1 MDFTTIILFIIGLVL
16 LVVGAELLVRG
27 AAKLASRLGI
37 SALVVGLTVVAFGTS
52 SPELAVSFQAGLAGQ
67 ADIAL
72 GNAVGSNIFNILF
85 ILGVSALIVPLVV
98 SHQIVRLEVPIMI
111 AVSMLLLVVAFD
123 GKVSMFDGAILFAG
137 VIAYTVFAI
146 KNSSADSRATEE
158 QYVNEYG
165 VKPGQPSGLLDK
177 LAVQLTLIVGGLS
190 LLVVGSNWLVDGAVA
205 FAQLLG
211 VSELVIGLTIVA
223 AGTSLPEVATSVIA
237 AIRKERDIAVG
248 NAIGSCIFNVMCILG
263 LASLVTPG
271 GLVVS
276 PQILAFDIPLMV
288 AVSIACLPLFAFS
301 HQITRAN
308 GALFL
313 AAYVSYIAY
322 QILVATSHPS
332 LSAFVQTMQGI
343 ILPMTV
349 AALITIMVIGKRD
362 AAGSGSG
369 TTA

>member
-1 MDFTTIILFIIGLVL
+1 MDLITIILFIIGLVL

-52 SPELAVSFQAGLAGQ
+52 SPELAVSIQAGLAGQ

-72 GNAVGSNIFNILF
+72 GNVVGSNIFNVLF
-85 ILGVSALIVPLVV
+85 ILGVAALIVPLTI
-98 SHQIVRLEVPIMI
+98 SHQIVRLEIPIMM

-123 GKVSMFDGAILFAG
+123 GKVSVFDGLILFAG
-137 VIAYTVFAI
+137 VVAYTVFAI
-146 KNSSADSRATEE
+146 KSSPADTPATEE
-158 QYVNEYG
+158 QYENEYG
-165 VKPGQPSGLLDK
+165 VKPGQRLSILDK
-177 LAVQLTLIVGGLS
+177 LAVQLALIVGGLT

-248 NAIGSCIFNVMCILG
+248 NVIGSCIFNILGILG

-271 GLVVS
+271 GLSVS

-313 AAYVSYIAY
+313 AAYVSYVAY
-322 QILVATSHPS
+322 QILMATSHPS
-332 LSAFVQTMQGI
+332 LPVFVQTMQGI
-343 ILPMTV
+343 ILPIAV
-349 AALITIMVIGKRD
+349 AALIAIMVVGKNHP
-362 AAGSGSG
+362 AGRGNGS
-369 TTA
+369 TA